1 MRDGIDKEP
10 VKGVQRMIALIISNS
25 VLVIGIVIFLIASFI
40 DEKKPIV
47 IKEAKYLREYY
58 ERKLRA
64 AMDRVDAEERNAADY
79 KDLYEKGLEKNRKVD
94 GLERELELAQSENT
108 VLADRVRKLV
118 EDNESLEATIEDMA
132 KENQSLKQAK
142 TESGAKKKCAKKTS

>member
-1 MRDGIDKEP
+1 MRDGIEKES
-10 VKGVQRMIALIISNS
+10 VEGVRRMIALIISNS

-64 AMDRVDAEERNAADY
+64 AENNAAENAEDATRY
-79 KDLYEKGLEKNRKVD
+79 RGLYESELEKNRKVD
-94 GLERELELAQSENT
+94 GTERELELVRSEKA
-108 VLADRVRKLV
+108 VLEDKVRKLK

-142 TESGAKKKCAKKTS
+142 TESGAKKKCTRKTK

>member
-1 MRDGIDKEP
+1 
-10 VKGVQRMIALIISNS
+10 MIALIISNS

-58 ERKLRA
+58 DRKLRA
-64 AMDRVDAEERNAADY
+64 AESKADAERENAAVY
-79 KDLYEKGLEKNRKVD
+79 KDLYHRELGKNREIDDITRK
-94 GLERELELAQSENT
+94 LELALSEKSA
-108 VLADRVRKLV
+108 LEDKVRKLT
-118 EDNESLEATIEDMA
+118 EDNEYLEATIEDMA